1 MTLYNYGNLYTINTK
16 WRQFSTVKAI

>member
-16 WRQFSTVKAI
+16 WRQFSIVKAI